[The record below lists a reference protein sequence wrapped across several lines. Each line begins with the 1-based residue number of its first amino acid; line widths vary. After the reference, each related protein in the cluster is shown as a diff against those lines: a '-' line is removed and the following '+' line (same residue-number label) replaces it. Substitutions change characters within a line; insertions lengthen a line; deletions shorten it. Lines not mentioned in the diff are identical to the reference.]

1 MDPSAIVFY
10 VICGIAILVWYIK
23 SLKKKNEEAERRGE
37 ERSVDVKAFEK
48 RKMLYHQFGNYVED
62 LFSDADQYT
71 YEELDRICRRDFPH
85 YRSATDFE
93 RNTLFSDLCRADLVD
108 LDLKTKRY
116 IKGSAFTDLRL
127 NFTNFQAFLKHD
139 CFGRSYKETGFIDD
153 RFEDE
158 METQRVMP
166 VMVNGKKSWSD
177 RKTMRFSLVKGKE
190 IIFFKK
196 EITDGYDDDQ
206 IYLYCIFEVRGEDYY
221 RIKNQL
227 LVLSQP
233 INDDWTISEYER
245 LFARVQTQFENYN
258 PAA

>member
-10 VICGIAILVWYIK
+10 IICGIAILVWYIK
-23 SLKKKNEEAERRGE
+23 SLKKKNEETERRGE

-48 RKMLYHQFGNYVED
+48 RKMLYHQFGNYVEE

-71 YEELDRICRRDFPH
+71 YEELDRMCRRDFPH
-85 YRSATDFE
+85 YRSTADFD
-93 RNTLFSDLCRADLVD
+93 RNTLFNDLCRADLVD

-116 IKGSAFTDLRL
+116 KKGSAFTDLRL
-127 NFTNFQAFLKHD
+127 NFTNFQVFLKHD

-153 RFEDE
+153 RFENE
-158 METQRVMP
+158 IETQRVMP

-177 RKTMRFSLVKGKE
+177 RKTMRFSLVKGKK
-190 IIFFKK
+190 IIFFQK
-196 EITDGYDDDQ
+196 EITKGSDEDQ
-206 IYLYCIFEVRGEDYY
+206 IYLYCIFEVRGEDYS
-221 RIKNQL
+221 RIKNQV

-245 LFARVQTQFENYN
+245 LFARVQVQFENYN